1 MTSIFEPK
9 KMLAVLAG
17 QAADR
22 PPIWMMRQAGRYLPE
37 YRELRA
43 STPDF
48 LSFCYNPQKA
58 SEATLQPL
66 RRFNLDAAII
76 FSDILV
82 IPDALGQKV
91 RFEVGEGPRLEP
103 LVTPDDMKRL
113 HPEVN
118 LRLLGPVYEAI
129 DRTKSQL
136 DGSVALIGFA
146 GAPWTI
152 ASYMI
157 AGRGSPDQMAA
168 RLFAYRHPDDFA
180 RLIDLLV
187 LSITEHLVRQVQAGA
202 EIVQIFDSWAG
213 VLPYGE
219 FEKWCLSPLERILRE
234 FKARCPFAPVIAFPR
249 ACNNKALK
257 AVSEIAGVAGLSIDT
272 SGDLGWASDSLPK
285 TIAIQ
290 GNLDPIQ
297 LLAGGSGLDSSIDQ
311 ILSATKG
318 RSHIFNLGHGIL
330 PPTPVEHV
338 ERLIKRV
345 RG

>member
-1 MTSIFEPK
+1 MTNLSPK

-17 QAADR
+17 ETQEK

-43 STPDF
+43 TTPDF
-48 LSFCYNPQKA
+48 LSFCYNPAKA

-66 RRFNLDAAII
+66 RRFPLDAAII

-82 IPDALGQKV
+82 IPDALGQTV
-91 RFEVGEGPRLEP
+91 RFEAGEGPRLDA
-103 LVTPDDMKRL
+103 LGTPDDLKMLRA
-113 HPEVN
+113 EVN
-118 LRLLGPVYEAI
+118 LELLGPVYEAI
-129 DRTKSQL
+129 ERTRSRL
-136 DGSVALIGFA
+136 DASTALIGFA

-187 LSITEHLVRQVQAGA
+187 DAITQHLVRQVQAGA
-202 EIVQIFDSWAG
+202 EIIQIFDSWAG
-213 VLPYGE
+213 VLPYSE
-219 FEKWCLSPLERILRE
+219 FEKWCLAPVRQIVSQV
-234 FKARCPFAPVIAFPR
+234 KARCPSTPIIVFPR
-249 ACNNKALK
+249 ACTNKALL
-257 AVSEIAGVAGLSIDT
+257 AVSTLAGVAGVSIDT
-272 SGDLGWASDSLPK
+272 AGDLDWACRNLSAPV
-285 TIAIQ
+285 AVQ

-297 LLAGGSGLDSSIDQ
+297 LLAGGPGLDESIDR
-311 ILSATKG
+311 ILSAGAG
-318 RSHIFNLGHGIL
+318 RPHIFNLGHGIL
-330 PPTPVEHV
+330 PPTPVSHV
-338 ERLIKRV
+338 ERLMKRV